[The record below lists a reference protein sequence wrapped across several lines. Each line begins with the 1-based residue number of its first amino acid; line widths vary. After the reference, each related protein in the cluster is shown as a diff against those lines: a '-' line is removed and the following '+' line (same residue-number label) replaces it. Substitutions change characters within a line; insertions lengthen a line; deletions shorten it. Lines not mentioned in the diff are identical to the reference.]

1 MTKQRNK
8 PKPAPRSVDLAF
20 KIGLPLL
27 VVAAAVSTFL
37 PESRTA
43 LSPGVEPRGN
53 ASAKA
58 PAAPEAAPPAPI
70 PATVEVGQET
80 PIPGAIAAR
89 ADVLLVEKMLK
100 SDSVA
105 DLNQFGNALLTRG
118 DSTNAARV
126 FGRAIAL
133 DAESEI
139 NHFNLGLASF
149 VFIRRA

>member
-1 MTKQRNK
+1 MTNQRNK

-27 VVAAAVSTFL
+27 VVAAVVITFL

-70 PATVEVGQET
+70 PAQARSAHVAVDRYLA
-80 PIPGAIAAR
+80 PAAFDR
-89 ADVLLVEKMLK
+89 PRFLDRMKTHV
-100 SDSVA
+100 
-105 DLNQFGNALLTRG
+105 
-118 DSTNAARV
+118 
-126 FGRAIAL
+126 
-133 DAESEI
+133 DAEY
-139 NHFNLGLASF
+139 
-149 VFIRRA
+149 RRLTGAAV